1 MRAIST
7 FPWEIRD
14 TGLSFE
20 NPGSQATF
28 LRGQKQN
35 CGGRRNCEEPLAGS
49 FRTATEED
57 SSGPTLLQ
65 KRDALHAGN
74 LKAFAATHVL
84 AHHHVVAPQHVRLRF
99 GELGT
104 VPLVGP
110 RRQRL
115 LLGAHQPL
123 DLILGR
129 LMAVRTTQVGRLL
142 VRFFIKKFALIHK
155 CWALGLINAATAP
168 LIHVLLRMGGT
179 RQPQIIAL
187 FADGMCE
194 DAVLRPC
201 LASARRKYSP
211 PPRWSAKWPAN
222 AWGSPNPPAW
232 FPRRRPNR
240 RSTSPLW
247 VDFLRMSSG

>member
-168 LIHVLLRMGGT
+168 LIHVLCEWVGHANLR
-179 RQPQIIAL
+179 L
-187 FADGMCE
+187 
-194 DAVLRPC
+194 LH
-201 LASARRKYSP
+201 
-211 PPRWSAKWPAN
+211 
-222 AWGSPNPPAW
+222 
-232 FPRRRPNR
+232 
-240 RSTSPLW
+240 
-247 VDFLRMSSG
+247 FLRMECAKMRDYDHASQAQEESILRRQGGPRNGPRTRGDPQTLPPGSREEDQTGEAQAHSG